1 MGVVP
6 APAPAQRQR
15 RLRSGTVVLLAGLG
29 VVLAIGLVSLLVAGR
44 RSGDP
49 SPATLNGVN
58 PPAAPAPV
66 PVIVH
71 LVTYE
76 LTGTGSALN
85 ITYVGQG
92 ADIEQVAQAAAPWS
106 TTVEH
111 SSTAEASQYFS
122 LTARNAGPGGLGCR
136 ILVDGTMVS
145 ESTTGAQG
153 VVRCSKSL
161 S

>member
-6 APAPAQRQR
+6 AVRPAGR

-29 VVLAIGLVSLLVAGR
+29 VLLVVGVVSAVVAGQ
-44 RSGDP
+44 RSADP
-49 SPATLNGVN
+49 SPATLNEINV
-58 PPAAPAPV
+58 PAAPV
-66 PVIVH
+66 PVPVVVH

-76 LTGTGSALN
+76 LTGGGSALN

-92 ADIEQVAQAAAPWS
+92 ADIEQVSQAATPWS
-106 TTVEH
+106 ATVDHTSTTGGSE
-111 SSTAEASQYFS
+111 YFS
-122 LTARNAGPGGLGCR
+122 LTARNAGPGSLGCR
-136 ILVDGTMVS
+136 ISVDGTTVS
-145 ESTTGAQG
+145 ESTTGPQG